1 MVFQT
6 AFPEL
11 TPRVVRV
18 SMTSIL
24 MFNIIGADG
33 KTYGPVSAEQ
43 IRAWIVEGRC
53 NASTQA
59 RSEGGAEWKPL
70 PHFPEFAGSFPPP
83 PPTPVATGTTGIP
96 AGTPSSGPA
105 WQSAPPAG
113 IAGIPAG
120 ASSGPAWHGS
130 STDWLLARDYDLDVG
145 DCLGRGWNL
154 LTSNFW
160 PAVGITFLASLL
172 MTVPIINYAVI
183 AGLFHYFL
191 KLRRGEKGVLE
202 DIFAGFSERFLHL
215 FLAGLIGHLL
225 MSVGFLFCILPGI
238 YLAVCWQFSLPLV
251 LEKKMDF
258 WDAMEL
264 SRKMVAKHWF
274 SVFFLMVVAFFF
286 CQLLGILAFVIGVYI
301 TLPWAF
307 AAMACAYYM
316 IFEPAPPPPGPDL
329 SISTIRPS
337 PMPPA

>member
-1 MVFQT
+1 
-6 AFPEL
+6 
-11 TPRVVRV
+11 
-18 SMTSIL
+18 

-59 RSEGGAEWKPL
+59 RSEGAAEWKSL
-70 PHFPEFAGSFPPP
+70 LQFPEFAGSFPPP
-83 PPTPVATGTTGIP
+83 PPTPVA
-96 AGTPSSGPA
+96 S
-105 WQSAPPAG
+105 G

-130 STDWLLARDYDLDVG
+130 STDWLLTRDYFLDVG

-154 LTSNFW
+154 LTANFW
-160 PAVGITFLASLL
+160 PAIGITFLASIL
-172 MTVPIINYAVI
+172 MGVPIINYAVV
-183 AGLFHYFL
+183 AGLFHYFI
-191 KLRRGEKGVLE
+191 KLRRGEKAALE
-202 DIFAGFSERFLHL
+202 DMFTGFSDRFLHL

-225 MSVGFLFCILPGI
+225 MTVGFLFCILPGI

-274 SVFFLMVVAFFF
+274 SLFFLILLAFFF
-286 CQLLGILAFVIGVYI
+286 CQLLGILACVIGVYI

-307 AAMACAYYM
+307 AAMACAYHVM
-316 IFEPAPPPPGPDL
+316 FEPEPRLPGPDTAV
-329 SISTIRPS
+329 STIRPS
-337 PMPPA
+337 PMPPV